1 MERRKTPC
9 LESGIPPFIK
19 MTQEVWD
26 IWMGLGDWRGVSTVD
41 VANELIAFVTKVAVA
56 DKNGEPLYAKK
67 GDKFV
72 EVHALKK
79 VGKTS

>member
-1 MERRKTPC
+1 VA
-9 LESGIPPFIK
+9 LGNDYGILP
-19 MTQEVWD
+19 
-26 IWMGLGDWRGVSTVD
+26 RD
-41 VANELIAFVTKVAVA
+41 VLSKFVAFAAKVAVA